1 MKAYKAP
8 GPDGIQPIF
17 YQKFWGVIG
26 DLLWWLWL
34 IKPSKRE
41 EFLTT

>member
-17 YQKFWGVIG
+17 YQKGGVIG

-34 IKPSKRE
+34 RKPSKRE